1 MLNMTYTFR
10 VQAIVYGI
18 MNTFTKAIEEAGSL
32 SELCRRLSAID
43 GCPKVTPQIF
53 QGWSRRNSV
62 PADRVW
68 QFSQAT
74 GIPPWEIRPDI
85 YDRPEVYLS
94 KVSKAC
100 SR

>member
-1 MLNMTYTFR
+1 MT
-10 VQAIVYGI
+10 
-18 MNTFTKAIEEAGSL
+18 TFTKAIERAGSL
-32 SELCRRLSAID
+32 SELCRRLSAVD
-43 GCPKVTPQIF
+43 GCSKVTPQIF
-53 QGWSRRNSV
+53 QGWSRRGRV
-62 PADRVW
+62 PAPRVW

-100 SR
+100 SEAL